1 MNDIAVAHCYD
12 SLDIDKYAATAVFVV
27 LHGVWPYRQLIACVR
42 LPTFQDTAE
51 SESSYWHPA
60 DTEEGIQEQ
69 LREKMFPNIVDKLV
83 SLESKLG
90 EGEFGEVYKGLWKVP
105 GKGTPM
111 EVAIKVPKGSSDE
124 NRIKVLQ
131 ETAILGQF
139 SHRRIARL
147 CGMVTLSN
155 PVRTTCIYYHQQ
167 SCCLLCC

>member
-1 MNDIAVAHCYD
+1 MQQLNFLPYCTMYD
-12 SLDIDKYAATAVFVV
+12 V
-27 LHGVWPYRQLIACVR
+27 LSVCVR
-42 LPTFQDTAE
+42 MSTLQVNAE

-60 DTEEGIQEQ
+60 DTEEGIHKQ

-90 EGEFGEVYKGLWKVP
+90 EGEFGEVYKGVWKVA

-111 EVAIKVPKGSSDE
+111 EVAVKVPKGSSDE

-139 SHRRIARL
+139 SHQRITRL
-147 CGMVTLSN
+147 CGTVTLSN
-155 PVRTTCIYYHQQ
+155 PVRTTYVH
-167 SCCLLCC
+167 LLSSAIVLSLVLLEVS

>member
-1 MNDIAVAHCYD
+1 MAHCYD

-27 LHGVWPYRQLIACVR
+27 LHGVWPYRYLIARVR
-42 LPTFQDTAE
+42 MSTFQDTAE
-51 SESSYWHPA
+51 SESNYWIPA
-60 DTEEGIQEQ
+60 DTEEGIQKQ